1 MLNMKNDL
9 LTASLKINESLKN
22 LHESLSNE
30 GLKIHM
36 SGSGP
41 ALFLVNPTKDEKKK
55 VTQILRKNV
64 KFETTEEI

>member
-1 MLNMKNDL
+1 
-9 LTASLKINESLKN
+9 
-22 LHESLSNE
+22 
-30 GLKIHM
+30 M